1 MRKITFRYLISGEET
16 VFLPRMF
23 DILYTNMMAIAPS
36 DDSYE
41 DNRRMWMDY
50 IVPALSQGTVQVL
63 LMFAG
68 EELAGY
74 FQYSIRE
81 DTLLVDEVEI
91 RRDYQRSMLF
101 YRLGQYLLTNL
112 PKHIRYVESYVNKQ
126 NGNSISIH
134 KKLGMEIIG
143 ENRSG
148 QSWHMRGMADAIAKR
163 FVR

>member
-1 MRKITFRYLISGEET
+1 MGKFSFHNLSVEEAGIYL
-16 VFLPRMF
+16 PKMF
-23 DILYTNMMAIAPS
+23 DILYYNMTAMAPS
-36 DDSYE
+36 DAGYE
-41 DNRRMWMDY
+41 NDQRTWMDY
-50 IVPALSQGTVQVL
+50 IVPALSQRTVQVL

-74 FQYSIRE
+74 FQYSHRE
-81 DTLLVDEVEI
+81 NTLMVDEVEI

-101 YRLGQYLLTNL
+101 YRLGQYLLTDL
-112 PKHIRYVESYVNKQ
+112 PENIRYVESYVNKR
-126 NGNSISIH
+126 NGNSLSIH

-148 QSWHMRGMADAIAKR
+148 SSWHFRGDVAAVAKR